1 LNTKQSIL
9 LSFVIIGL
17 VFLFLMI
24 LFGDQGIGDLNL
36 LKMEKNR
43 LVDKNDR
50 LEKENQSLYRT
61 IERLKNDPV
70 YIENVARQE
79 LGMIGKDEVIFKPG
93 KKEMPQPVK
102 RGVSKGGQRIEP

>member
-1 LNTKQSIL
+1 MNTKQSIL
-9 LSFVIIGL
+9 LSFVILGL

-43 LVDKNDR
+43 LVDKSGR
-50 LEKENQSLYRT
+50 LEEENQSLYRT

-93 KKEMPQPVK
+93 KPELPQPVK
-102 RGVSKGGQRIEP
+102 RGTSKDGQRREP